1 LQQHLQQLLFSVG
14 LCYFFVFDRFLGI
27 FPNRLNTFGF
37 PKVSERSLV
46 RVNVTLKLIFA
57 SVQSFIAFSALV
69 LAGLLYFDTLSIQ
82 SMMNLPVEAVG
93 FYVTML
99 FVFGL
104 VFSIS
109 GFFLVYDWWENR

>member
-1 LQQHLQQLLFSVG
+1 
-14 LCYFFVFDRFLGI
+14 
-27 FPNRLNTFGF
+27 
-37 PKVSERSLV
+37 
-46 RVNVTLKLIFA
+46 
-57 SVQSFIAFSALV
+57 LV